1 MFTVY
6 TASAGSGKTSRLVVE
21 YLSLALPVP
30 KKFKHILAITFTNNA
45 TAEMKN
51 RILDALRSFAF
62 QPYDQFPES
71 LKATYLAIQS
81 NIDPSKLDL
90 PFELYVKRQASLLL
104 HEILYD
110 FDNFAISTIDAFF
123 QRILRA
129 FSFELG
135 LNMNYNLEIQLD
147 DLYEQTIDLLLNK
160 LSVDNKELS
169 KRVLGLIEAK
179 IENTGKWKIER
190 ELTSLL
196 QNI

>member
-51 RILDALRSFAF
+51 RILDALRSFAV

-71 LKATYLAIQS
+71 LKATYSAIQA
-81 NIDPSKLDL
+81 NLDSPEL
-90 PFELYVKRQASLLL
+90 EIPFDLYIKKQSGLLL
-104 HEILYD
+104 QEILYD

-135 LNMNYNLEIQLD
+135 LNMN
-147 DLYEQTIDLLLNK
+147 
-160 LSVDNKELS
+160 
-169 KRVLGLIEAK
+169 
-179 IENTGKWKIER
+179 
-190 ELTSLL
+190 
-196 QNI
+196 